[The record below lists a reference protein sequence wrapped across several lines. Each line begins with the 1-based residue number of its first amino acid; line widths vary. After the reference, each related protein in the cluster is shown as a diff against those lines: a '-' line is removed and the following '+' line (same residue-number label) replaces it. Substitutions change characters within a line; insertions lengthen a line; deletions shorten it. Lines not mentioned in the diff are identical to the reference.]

1 MDGLRRF
8 PSFIKRGGRTRP
20 DAELI
25 LQKKLG
31 GRATTSLVS
40 PSYKSPAA
48 AALRGAGVIRCIT
61 PLQPQHAKGT
71 GRSCSHYEWVMW
83 RCQNLPPTSAGQR
96 KHSEQNNSQQ
106 GASGSSFDFS
116 NVTFRNRDVSWKNC
130 TFSVRFVDSIIS
142 HLKTEH

>member
-8 PSFIKRGGRTRP
+8 PSFIKRSGRTHP

-40 PSYKSPAA
+40 PSYKSPGA
-48 AALRGAGVIRCIT
+48 AALRGAGVTRCIT
-61 PLQPQHAKGT
+61 PLQPQHTKGT
-71 GRSCSHYEWVMW
+71 RRSCNHYEWVMW

-96 KHSEQNNSQQ
+96 KHSKQNDLQR
-106 GASGSSFDFS
+106 GASRSPFDFS
-116 NVTFRNRDVSWKNC
+116 NVTFRNRDVIWKNC
-130 TFSVRFVDSIIS
+130 TFSVECVDLIML